1 MVEVYPD
8 GKYLPFTAGADIT
21 AGQIVELSGDRTV
34 VPAGDGSTKVIG
46 VALINAKSGEKV
58 TVVTEGVVDVIAA
71 GAVSAGDR
79 VQSAA
84 EGKVAKWTASA
95 AGDSA
100 KIIGT
105 ALTSASADGDKISVK
120 LTL

>member
-1 MVEVYPD
+1 MVEAYAE
-8 GKYLPFTAGADIT
+8 GRYLPLTAGADIT
-21 AGQIVELSGDRTV
+21 VGQVVELSGDGTV

-46 VALINAKSGEKV
+46 VALINAKAGEKV
-58 TVVTEGVVDVIAA
+58 TVVTKGVVEVVASGSI
-71 GAVSAGDR
+71 SAGDK

-84 EGKVAKWTASA
+84 GGKVATWSASA

-105 ALTSASADGDKISVK
+105 ALTSASADGDKVK
-120 LTL
+120 VLMK